1 MLERGLY
8 SVNEVKLVLVVSV
21 AIVDGNLWRLADR
34 VEGLE
39 VGHVVRDVAEQFC
52 HRNVDPLRLLY
63 LAFDTLFQLFNVDR
77 LRVLLFLKKVPFF
90 RVLLVT
96 LLDLL
101 QFVLELF
108 ELLLVAADQIELV
121 HASHILAVLGGQIAR
136 ASLLF
141 LNLFCRV

>member
-1 MLERGLY
+1 MLERRLY
-8 SVNEVKLVLVVSV
+8 SVNEVKLVLVVHV
-21 AIVDGNLWRLADR
+21 AIVHGDLWRLADR
-34 VEGLE
+34 VEGFE
-39 VGHVVRDVAEQFC
+39 VGHVVRNVAEQFC
-52 HRNVDPLRLLY
+52 HRNVDPLRRLY

-77 LRVLLFLKKVPFF
+77 HGVLFFLELVPFF
-90 RVLLVT
+90 RVLFVT

-108 ELLLVAADQIELV
+108 KLLLVAADQIELV
-121 HASHILAVLGGQIAR
+121 HASHILAVLGGQISS